1 MYMYA
6 TSCKIKEFHRVYTY
20 LYGIRTDGE
29 RVEDLPNRLLV
40 MQRKGG
46 KGKSCY
52 IIITIFVSGP

>member
-40 MQRKGG
+40 MQRKGERANHV
-46 KGKSCY
+46 
-52 IIITIFVSGP
+52 IL